1 MKKAKIYNDFSDNEE
16 SENKEEKKSKK
27 EENLNPI
34 GNKDSKELK
43 NKIFNE
49 EKIKEKEG
57 FIFDRIT
64 ISPLKNKLEPPA
76 LFEIFNK
83 YKNFNKTTDNVN
95 INNNKEFNF
104 DKDIIP
110 PIINKNESSS
120 IFQIYEN
127 YQKDFLCNK
136 NKILPGRIKTESST
150 ITKMPEKLKNNS
162 NNTPDK
168 ISIEI
173 SQTPIQK
180 IKNDINNNKIE
191 TPNINQNNEI
201 GIYNK
206 ENTKIYSV
214 NEKISINDMEKNN
227 ILKEIITKDGNN
239 YINETVNLSKND
251 IQKND
256 NKDIQKIETK
266 KEKDNNNDI
275 NTKTPENNQEDKID
289 KKSQENKT
297 KTEGKKNVKKIKFS
311 FDQVIIKPCG
321 INNINIK
328 ESSKVFP
335 ILETFKNEA
344 NQNLLKDINNLIIK
358 SAKQTKSEPFIDKL
372 FNSFEETALLSIKK
386 DDHLKPL
393 NIKEE
398 NSSMFEEINNI
409 IEVNK
414 RINIFEK
421 KENSMICQRLLI
433 TPEEKNEEKKLNNF
447 QEVLNYK
454 NSLYE
459 KTFNGDKSKIKDLK
473 FEDIDYFSTEY
484 PIANNYHK
492 KYIKYFSSNNK
503 EDIGKK
509 VKNLFIND
517 DKENEENTISW
528 NNQRRIKKKENTWSL
543 ENPKIDEKKIFIN
556 YDNLI
561 SSSINIDKI
570 DEIYNISNIKSIS
583 PDTNENQKIIKFDY
597 ETENIITKIFYS
609 FIPEKINSPKI
620 KIESDQKETES
631 LENIKSKHDKQY
643 LKNMDLNNNC
653 SEENNIDIF
662 DNIDLNNIDNLFNQY
677 ENEKKKEKEDYRNS
691 GKASIQL
698 LKTNSKTSFSRNIS
712 LKLNEIN
719 NITDNEEIK
728 NISKD
733 FTNNKT
739 TLNYEKQLIHEL
751 NRSLVNKY
759 ISNNRKELLYKSNS
773 RLNSSKNINSVN
785 NESNEKNN
793 EKERDY
799 FAKKQQKIK
808 NINDQMNKKERKRYI
823 NKSKI
828 QQENQFEDEIKKEK
842 RFKALYSLFFLIIPL
857 IYSFYHKIVESN
869 N

>member
-1 MKKAKIYNDFSDNEE
+1 M
-16 SENKEEKKSKK
+16 
-27 EENLNPI
+27 L
-34 GNKDSKELK
+34 
-43 NKIFNE
+43 
-49 EKIKEKEG
+49 
-57 FIFDRIT
+57 
-64 ISPLKNKLEPPA
+64 
-76 LFEIFNK
+76 
-83 YKNFNKTTDNVN
+83 
-95 INNNKEFNF
+95 
-104 DKDIIP
+104 II
-110 PIINKNESSS
+110 I
-120 IFQIYEN
+120 
-127 YQKDFLCNK
+127 
-136 NKILPGRIKTESST
+136 
-150 ITKMPEKLKNNS
+150 
-162 NNTPDK
+162 
-168 ISIEI
+168 
-173 SQTPIQK
+173 
-180 IKNDINNNKIE
+180 IKNIL
-191 TPNINQNNEI
+191 
-201 GIYNK
+201 
-206 ENTKIYSV
+206 
-214 NEKISINDMEKNN
+214 N
-227 ILKEIITKDGNN
+227 IL
-239 YINETVNLSKND
+239 V
-251 IQKND
+251 
-256 NKDIQKIETK
+256 
-266 KEKDNNNDI
+266 
-275 NTKTPENNQEDKID
+275 
-289 KKSQENKT
+289 
-297 KTEGKKNVKKIKFS
+297 
-311 FDQVIIKPCG
+311 
-321 INNINIK
+321 
-328 ESSKVFP
+328 
-335 ILETFKNEA
+335 
-344 NQNLLKDINNLIIK
+344 
-358 SAKQTKSEPFIDKL
+358 QT
-372 FNSFEETALLSIKK
+372 
-386 DDHLKPL
+386 
-393 NIKEE
+393 
-398 NSSMFEEINNI
+398 
-409 IEVNK
+409 
-414 RINIFEK
+414 
-421 KENSMICQRLLI
+421 
-433 TPEEKNEEKKLNNF
+433 
-447 QEVLNYK
+447 
-454 NSLYE
+454 
-459 KTFNGDKSKIKDLK
+459 
-473 FEDIDYFSTEY
+473 
-484 PIANNYHK
+484 
-492 KYIKYFSSNNK
+492 NNK

-751 NRSLVNKY
+751 NRSLMNKY
-759 ISNNRKELLYKSNS
+759 ISNNRKELSYKSNS
-773 RLNSSKNINSVN
+773 RLNSSKNINSFG